1 MKKIHLYASHP
12 DYKKFDLMQN
22 MLLIATNP
30 QMFFWIDPD
39 VSELEDELQENN
51 PEYLA
56 TVELTK
62 NAGIPEPERLATV
75 ELIKGAIR
83 EEMDDYVSLPANLA
97 EIINKLEDKIQAK
110 K

>member
-83 EEMDDYVSLPANLA
+83 EEMDEYVFLPANLA
-97 EIINKLEDKIQAK
+97 EIMNELEDNIQTAE
-110 K
+110 